1 VGRKVFLLLAL
12 ICGLVAAGSTYS
24 YLRSINKVSV
34 HELELKPLVMV
45 KTNITARTLIQADQ
59 LIVKNVPLQDY
70 PQGGAKTIQSVSGAV
85 ALVTLKP
92 GDPLLEAMIQR
103 QSIPVAANQSTSS
116 QVSSSPVAATSFI
129 VPEGKRAVAIPIN
142 LISSVGY
149 AVKPGDHVDVLVT
162 IDVKDAAGNAQVI
175 TTLAAQDVLVLI
187 TGEKTAPDKSIVEA
201 KYYTLALSVPQALA
215 VTLAGEKGSLRLL
228 LRNPVNKEIR
238 EDQPVSP
245 SIFLDPNYSKR
256 FQ

>member
-1 VGRKVFLLLAL
+1 MGRRVFLLLAL

-24 YLRSINKVSV
+24 YLGSINKVNV
-34 HELELKPLVMV
+34 TELEHKPLVMV
-45 KTNITARTLIQADQ
+45 KTNIIARTLIQADQ
-59 LIVKNVPLQDY
+59 LIIKNVPLQDY
-70 PQGGAKTIQSVSGAV
+70 PQGGAKTIQSVAGTV

-103 QSIPVAANQSTSS
+103 QSTHEVASQPTSS
-116 QVSSSPVAATSFI
+116 PVSSSPVAATSSI

-149 AVKPGDHVDVLVT
+149 AVQPGDHVDVLVT
-162 IDVKDAAGNAQVI
+162 IDVKDATGNAQAI
-175 TTLAAQDVLVLI
+175 TALAAQDVLVLN
-187 TGEKTAPDKSIVEA
+187 TGVTIAPDKSIVEA

-215 VTLAGEKGSLRLL
+215 VTLASEKGNLRLL
-228 LRNPVNKEIR
+228 LRNPANKEIR
-238 EDQPVSP
+238 EDQAVSP
-245 SIFLDPNYSKR
+245 NIFLDPNYSKR

>member
-1 VGRKVFLLLAL
+1 MGRKVFILLAL

-24 YLRSINKVSV
+24 YLGSINKVIVS
-34 HELELKPLVMV
+34 ELKPLVLV
-45 KTNITARTLIQADQ
+45 KTNIIARTLIQADQ
-59 LIVKNVPLQDY
+59 LIVKNVPLKDY
-70 PQGGAKTIQSVSGAV
+70 PQGGAKTIQSVVGTV

-92 GDPLLEAMIQR
+92 GDPLLEAMVQR
-103 QSIPVAANQSTSS
+103 QSTAA
-116 QVSSSPVAATSFI
+116 

-142 LISSVGY
+142 LVSSVGY
-149 AVKPGDHVDVLVT
+149 AVQPGDHVDVLVT
-162 IDVKDAAGNAQVI
+162 MDLNAQAT
-175 TTLAAQDVLVLI
+175 TTLAAQDVLVLN
-187 TGEKTAPDKSIVEA
+187 TGEKTAPDKSVVEA

-215 VTLAGEKGSLRLL
+215 VTLASEKGSLRLL

-245 SIFLDPNYSKR
+245 SIFLDPNYSKQ